1 MAHKIIRARE
11 VTPYNAKAML
21 NNIMEK
27 CGEPLAGE
35 IPDRGI
41 MARAF
46 YDFNNTGL
54 IVDAHGFE
62 FYGAFIAGRI
72 DDVNDT
78 VKNLGLE
85 KYVVGGSE

>member
-21 NNIMEK
+21 NNIIKK
-27 CGEPLAGE
+27 CGEPLVGE
-35 IPDRGI
+35 IPDRRV
-41 MARAF
+41 MSRAF

-54 IVDAHGFE
+54 IVDAYGFE
-62 FYGAFIAGRI
+62 FYGAFVIGKT
-72 DDVNDT
+72 DDINDT

-85 KYVVGGSE
+85 KYVVGGSK